1 MKNAKSELTV
11 SVVAVLVSGRGV
23 DVLDTAGSDLLAV
36 GECVQRLVTSAIPSD
51 KQYPSRAIQ

>member
-1 MKNAKSELTV
+1 MSELTV

-36 GECVQRLVTSAIPSD
+36 GEGVQRLVTSAITSD
-51 KQYPSRAIQ
+51 KQYPSRATQ